1 MQNEKFSIFLTI
13 VKQLNQKEITPL
25 LMGSVGLE
33 IFTGENW
40 EAQDLD
46 IHVPGD
52 KRGWEIPPE
61 QAIYDWDDIMKAM
74 LSLGYSFVDLH
85 EHEFEKDGLAVGFG
99 IMDTLPD
106 FAGISLE
113 ELELHQQGDATY
125 YLLTS
130 EQYLKVYEASFKD
143 SYRAN
148 KNNQKDKKKIAYLRD
163 LI

>member
-1 MQNEKFSIFLTI
+1 
-13 VKQLNQKEITPL
+13 
-25 LMGSVGLE
+25 
-33 IFTGENW
+33 
-40 EAQDLD
+40 
-46 IHVPGD
+46 
-52 KRGWEIPPE
+52 
-61 QAIYDWDDIMKAM
+61 MKAM

-85 EHEFEKDGLAVGFG
+85 EHEFERDGLAVGFG
-99 IMDTLPD
+99 IMDTLPN

-113 ELELHQQGDATY
+113 ELELHRQGDATY

-148 KNNQKDKKKIAYLRD
+148 KNNQKDKNKIDYLRD